1 MSNNNII
8 SLFETIL
15 DKSSI
20 LKGEDLKSRFYHIWK
35 TDIPLE
41 SICLLLPK
49 NTNQVSSILK
59 ICNNYNQEVIIHG
72 GLTNLVGATKSTDN
86 QVVISLE
93 KMKNIIEIDEKGKT
107 VTCESGVIIEDIINA
122 VKDKD
127 LLLPLNFGAR
137 GSAQIGGAVSTNAGG
152 LRVFKYGMTRN
163 LVMGLEVV
171 LPDGT
176 IISSLKKLMKDN
188 SGYDLKQFFI
198 GSEGT
203 LGIVTKVVLRLYQ
216 HPKTRYTALAVTN
229 DYKKVLDL
237 LKFMEDKIS
246 KNLTA
251 FELLWNDTYKQMIGD
266 KTIYNKYLPDN
277 YKYYVFIEF
286 MGGDF
291 ENDYDTFEKAIMNAV
306 DHELV
311 EDAVVGKDEKE
322 QLNIWGI
329 REDVAVLA
337 EEKKFDQQFD
347 ISIPVAQIGEVVD
360 KTILE
365 LKNCQGVETIFPF
378 GHVADGNI
386 HFIIGKDSDN
396 DELKSK
402 INEIIYTN
410 TELVHGSISAEHG
423 IGLDKKKYLIKSRSK
438 DEIEL
443 VKLIKKAIDPKN
455 ILNPGRV
462 F

>member
-1 MSNNNII
+1 MSEINII
-8 SLFETIL
+8 KLFETIL
-15 DKSSI
+15 EKSSI
-20 LKGEDLKSRFYHIWK
+20 ITGDSLKSRFYHIWK

-49 NTNQVSSILK
+49 NSDQVSSILK
-59 ICNNYNQEVIIHG
+59 ICNSNNQEVIIHG
-72 GLTNLVGATKSTDN
+72 GLTNLVGSTKSN
-86 QVVISLE
+86 KSQVVLSLE
-93 KMKNIIEIDEKGKT
+93 KMNSIIEIDEKGKT
-107 VTCESGVIIEDIINA
+107 LTCESGVIIEDIINA
-122 VKDKD
+122 ARTKN

-163 LVMGLEVV
+163 LVLGLEAV

-229 DYKKVLDL
+229 DYEKVLNL
-237 LKFMEDKIS
+237 LNFMEEKIS

-251 FELLWNDTYKQMIGD
+251 FELLWNDTYKQMVSD
-266 KTIYNKYLPDN
+266 KTIYNKYVPDN
-277 YKYYVFIEF
+277 YKYYVFIEY

-291 ENDYDTFEKAIMNAV
+291 DNDYNTFEKVVIESI
-306 DHELV
+306 DKGIV
-311 EDAVVGKDEKE
+311 EDAVVGRDEKE

-347 ISIPVAQIGEVVD
+347 ISIPVAQIGEVID
-360 KTILE
+360 KTIEE
-365 LKNCQGVETIFPF
+365 LKDCDGVKTIFPF

-386 HFIIGKDSDN
+386 HFIIGKDSDDDN
-396 DELKSK
+396 LKSK
-402 INEIIYTN
+402 INDIIYTN
-410 TELVHGSISAEHG
+410 TEAVEGSISAEHG
-423 IGLDKKKYLIKSRSK
+423 IGIDKKQYLIKSRSR

-443 VKLIKKAIDPKN
+443 MKIIKKSIDPKN

>member
-72 GLTNLVGATKSTDN
+72 GLTNLVGATKSSDN

-251 FELLWNDTYKQMIGD
+251 FELLWNDTYKQMISD

-306 DHELV
+306 DHQLV

-347 ISIPVAQIGEVVD
+347 ISIPVAQIGEVID

-410 TELVHGSISAEHG
+410 TELVQGSISAEHG

-443 VKLIKKAIDPKN
+443 MKLIKKAIDPKN

>member
-1 MSNNNII
+1 MSEINII
-8 SLFETIL
+8 KLFETIL
-15 DKSSI
+15 EKSSI
-20 LKGEDLKSRFYHIWK
+20 ITGDSLKSRFYHIWK

-49 NTNQVSSILK
+49 NSDQVSSILK
-59 ICNNYNQEVIIHG
+59 ICNSNNQEVIIHG
-72 GLTNLVGATKSTDN
+72 GLTNLVGSTKSN
-86 QVVISLE
+86 KSQVVLSLE
-93 KMKNIIEIDEKGKT
+93 KMNSIIEIDEKGKT
-107 VTCESGVIIEDIINA
+107 LTCESGVIIEDIINA
-122 VKDKD
+122 ARTKN

-163 LVMGLEVV
+163 LVLGLEAV

-229 DYKKVLDL
+229 DYEKVLNL
-237 LKFMEDKIS
+237 LNFMEEKIS

-251 FELLWNDTYKQMIGD
+251 FELLWNDTYKQMVSD
-266 KTIYNKYLPDN
+266 KTIYNKYVPDN
-277 YKYYVFIEF
+277 YKYYVFIEY

-291 ENDYDTFEKAIMNAV
+291 DNDYNTFEKVVIESI
-306 DHELV
+306 DKGIV
-311 EDAVVGKDEKE
+311 EDAVVGRDEKE

-347 ISIPVAQIGEVVD
+347 ISIPVAQIGEVID
-360 KTILE
+360 KTIEE
-365 LKNCQGVETIFPF
+365 LKDCKGVKTIFPF

-386 HFIIGKDSDN
+386 HFIIGKDSD
-396 DELKSK
+396 DDDLKSK
-402 INEIIYTN
+402 INDIIYTN
-410 TELVHGSISAEHG
+410 TEAVEGSISAEHG
-423 IGLDKKKYLIKSRSK
+423 IGIDKKQYLIKSRSR

-443 VKLIKKAIDPKN
+443 MKIIKKSIDPKN

>member
-35 TDIPLE
+35 TDIPVE

-72 GLTNLVGATKSTDN
+72 GLTNLVGATKSSDN

-93 KMKNIIEIDEKGKT
+93 KMKNIIEIDENGKT

-251 FELLWNDTYKQMIGD
+251 FELLWNDTYKQMISN

-277 YKYYVFIEF
+277 YKYYVLIEF

-306 DHELV
+306 DHQLV

-410 TELVHGSISAEHG
+410 TELVQGSISAEHG

-443 VKLIKKAIDPKN
+443 MKLIKKAIDPKN